1 MDNITISYF
10 ASCLIIKRGLHLN
23 ILRCNPQSSYAK
35 QPVFYNNSSKSP
47 RFIST
52 VIKPFASGFAIA
64 SLLFKSTLYFFSLEE
79 LSLLKPDQQ

>member
-1 MDNITISYF
+1 MDNITISLLCWLPYH
-10 ASCLIIKRGLHLN
+10 KRGLHLN

-64 SLLFKSTLYFFSLEE
+64 SLLFKSTLYFF
-79 LSLLKPDQQ
+79 P